1 MCVLSTLL
9 CERTVLLC
17 LYKNIELS
25 YVHLILISYLG
36 VVERKNY
43 GSSHL
48 NMKLIFL
55 TNVVYYFY
63 IVALHVYVCIL
74 YAIDYPTLE
83 MHLQF

>member
-17 LYKNIELS
+17 LYKNIELC

-36 VVERKNY
+36 IVERENY

-55 TNVVYYFY
+55 TNVVYFIYLHYLYMFVFY
-63 IVALHVYVCIL
+63 MLLITPL
-74 YAIDYPTLE
+74 
-83 MHLQF
+83 